1 MQWWLEQAPLWELFS
16 SMMTVF
22 GLPFALAVF
31 IFEQRRERESVAEAG
46 YQMLSDAYTDF
57 LKLVMANPDLKL
69 RSRDSVA
76 LTEDQEQR
84 RLALY
89 EILISLLERAYLLAY
104 KKNMKDRQLRRWHS
118 WEDYMCEWSHRE
130 DFRKALPTLLKGE
143 DENFAEYY
151 RKLIFDNG
159 YHIDR

>member
-1 MQWWLEQAPLWELFS
+1 MQWLEYSANWELLS
-16 SMMTVF
+16 NMMTVF

-31 IFEQRRERESVAEAG
+31 VYEQRRERESVAEAG

-57 LKLVMANPDLKL
+57 LKLVIDNPDLKL
-69 RSRDSVA
+69 RSRDSVK
-76 LTEDQEQR
+76 LTEEQHER

-89 EILISLLERAYLLAY
+89 EILISLLERAYLLAH
-104 KKNMKDRQLRRWHS
+104 KQNMKGHQLRRWHS
-118 WEDYMCEWSHRE
+118 WEDYMTEWCHRE

-151 RKLIFDNG
+151 RQLIFVNG
-159 YHIDR
+159 YTLDG